1 MNKIKLIFTG
11 LLGYINI
18 VLFPVLIA
26 MILSIVVYLTMPGI
40 IGVAASLFLCAIG
53 LITGLIMA
61 LRVLKRR
68 GPSAFVPN
76 TYSDEEDNTE
86 LENTEEM

>member
-1 MNKIKLIFTG
+1 MNTFRLIFTG

-18 VLFPVLIA
+18 VLFPLLIA

-40 IGVAASLFLCAIG
+40 IGVTASLFLCAAG

-68 GPSAFVPN
+68 GASAFMYE
-76 TYSDEEDNTE
+76 TSSDDEDVEPEDLKE
-86 LENTEEM
+86 L